1 MHMLFSRDPDL
12 RFNEMAYKHSPAKQ
26 PSALLRET
34 KGLKSLLRQA
44 DRIEHLQRLLESQI
58 QPAARPHCK
67 VASWREGTLLLIV
80 TDGGWATRLRYQ
92 QKRLHR
98 DLQQLS
104 EFSNLM
110 RILFKVEPSYT
121 KEPPKRTIELSKRAA
136 ASLHEAAEGI
146 TNPGLKAALERLAS
160 HAFDKEKEKPEG

>member
-1 MHMLFSRDPDL
+1 
-12 RFNEMAYKHSPAKQ
+12 MAFFKPSSAKQ
-26 PSALLRET
+26 PNALLRET
-34 KGLKSLLRQA
+34 KGLKTLLRQA
-44 DRIEHLQRLLESQI
+44 ERIEHLQRMLESQI

-98 DLQQLS
+98 DLLQLS
-104 EFSNLM
+104 AFSGLM

-121 KEPPKRTIELSKRAA
+121 TERPKKSIELSKRAA
-136 ASLHEAAEGI
+136 ASISASAEGI
-146 TNPGLKAALERLAS
+146 TNPALKAALERLAS
-160 HAFDKEKEKPEG
+160 HALDKEKEKPES